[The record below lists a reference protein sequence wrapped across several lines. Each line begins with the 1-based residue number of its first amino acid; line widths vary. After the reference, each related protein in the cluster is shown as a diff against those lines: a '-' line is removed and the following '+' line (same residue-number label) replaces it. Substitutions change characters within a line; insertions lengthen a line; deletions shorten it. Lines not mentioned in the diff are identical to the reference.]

1 MRDGGNPMSLK
12 QYVTL
17 GRSGLRVSPYSLGTM
32 TFGTEWGW
40 GSEESDARAV
50 FNGYIDAGG
59 NFLDTADGYTM
70 GKSEQLVGKFI
81 TERNLRDRVVLAT
94 KFTFNADPSNPNA
107 GGNGRKNIYRALEGS
122 LRRLQTDYIDLYWLH
137 VWDMLTPVEEVLST
151 LNDLVRAGKI
161 RHFGLSDVPAWY
173 VARAQTLA
181 EREGKERLIALQLE
195 YSLTERNIEREH
207 IPVAQELGI
216 GVCPWSP
223 LAGGF
228 LSGKYKREGNTGKG
242 QGRLDRNKHAQLFDR
257 FTEHNWRVLD
267 ALLDVAKQLDKKPV
281 QVALNW
287 VVTQPGITSTII
299 GATNLSQ
306 LQDNLSALEF
316 TIPADLR
323 KRLDDASAIEQFHPY
338 IFFQPAMQA
347 RIKGESPVRAWTPGS
362 AQLVAP
368 AEKTGEKPK
377 ANAAEK

>member
-1 MRDGGNPMSLK
+1 MSLK

-137 VWDMLTPVEEVLST
+137 VWDMVTPVEEVLST

-161 RHFGLSDVPAWY
+161 RHFGFSDVPAWY

-242 QGRLDRNKHAQLFDR
+242 QGRLDQNKHAQLFDR